1 MSVSKEELDVIAKLF
16 PDDDGT
22 AAIRGEELSNKL
34 DEIEDEDLPADS
46 EVRTKLKHL
55 FDEEFDA
62 SYTKGLL
69 CIVSSWPRHV
79 MVSSCHCIRNAT
91 LRNLLLHPMKL
102 DSIRFVTKQIG
113 SASEKQSFWSF

>member
-22 AAIRGEELSNKL
+22 AAAVRGEELSNKL

-69 CIVSSWPRHV
+69 CIARHG
-79 MVSSCHCIRNAT
+79 MVSSLYSKCY
-91 LRNLLLHPMKL
+91 K
-102 DSIRFVTKQIG
+102 
-113 SASEKQSFWSF
+113 